1 MPLQP
6 RGLGSSGQS
15 KANALCNSVPSECAV
30 ITHPFHPFR
39 GERFPILKTRR
50 VSGKVTLILQGSI
63 LGTFG
68 VPQEWTDQG
77 CPLGDTSPQDNCCI
91 LDFQCLLALREVVQ
105 KLDNCK
111 KKQVD

>member
-1 MPLQP
+1 MPL
-6 RGLGSSGQS
+6 
-15 KANALCNSVPSECAV
+15 ECAV

-50 VSGKVTLILQGSI
+50 VSGKVTLILQGSVS
-63 LGTFG
+63 GTFG
-68 VPQEWTDQG
+68 VPQEWTDRG
-77 CPLGDTSPQDNCCI
+77 YPSGDTSLQDNCSI

-105 KLDNCK
+105 KLDIRK